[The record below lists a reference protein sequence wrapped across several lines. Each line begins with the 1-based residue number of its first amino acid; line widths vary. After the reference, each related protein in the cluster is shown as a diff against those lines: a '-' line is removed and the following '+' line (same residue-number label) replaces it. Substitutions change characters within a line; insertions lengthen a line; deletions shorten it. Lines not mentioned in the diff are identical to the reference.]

1 MSSARQTAV
10 WGAQLQQVNR
20 RELEVQTH
28 PILASSANQ
37 ALWTKN
43 TFYQYLASFRQVTP
57 KNLKNPASALWPYK
71 GFYSPAVPASGFLK
85 TGVLVECKSLAMIEP
100 KNGCCPGPAAVA
112 TFQCVRWWPRG
123 DPGTIQRP
131 ATRHSCHP
139 TPQRAPRAQCD
150 QASIW

>member
-43 TFYQYLASFRQVTP
+43 TFFQYLASFRQVSP
-57 KNLKNPASALWPYK
+57 KESEESVSASALWPYK

-85 TGVLVECKSLAMIEP
+85 TGVGRSCKSLAMIEP
-100 KNGCCPGPAAVA
+100 KNGCCPSRSRGRRGHIPVCPLVAAGGPEHHPAPSHPP
-112 TFQCVRWWPRG
+112 QLSPNSSL
-123 DPGTIQRP
+123 GTTRP
-131 ATRHSCHP
+131 M
-139 TPQRAPRAQCD
+139 
-150 QASIW
+150 